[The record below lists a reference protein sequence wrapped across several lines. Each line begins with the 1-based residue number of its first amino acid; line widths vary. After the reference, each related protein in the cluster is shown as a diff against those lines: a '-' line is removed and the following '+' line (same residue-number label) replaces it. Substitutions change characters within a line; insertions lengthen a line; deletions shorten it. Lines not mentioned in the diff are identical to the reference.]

1 MSFDMALAKY
11 AAYYRDRGFG
21 TELDYISNKHS
32 RATGE
37 GGYLLRDVN
46 DKHIAYV
53 TKDGKV
59 QA

>member
-1 MSFDMALAKY
+1 MSFDVALAKY

-21 TELDYISNKHS
+21 TELDYISNEHS

-46 DKHIAYV
+46 DRHIAHI

-59 QA
+59 RA

>member
-11 AAYYRDRGFG
+11 AAYYRDKGFG
-21 TELDYISNKHS
+21 TGLDYISDKHS

-46 DKHIAYV
+46 DRHIAYV
-53 TKDGKV
+53 SKDGEV
-59 QA
+59 SA